1 MAEPGASADGG
12 DTLSLPKFPEAAR
25 PRHVLRGEGRL
36 ACPPLKRRHNDCENA
51 LCIVFPLNSHSVAQ
65 EEKYAEMYRECVVI
79 MRTMFHKCRLV
90 HADLS
95 EYNILYFK
103 GHLWI
108 IDVSQSVEHDHPNS
122 LQFLRK
128 DCENIKD
135 FFSKNKILTMNTR
148 ELFDFVTDPTLKD
161 EDVDAYLEK
170 IQSAILSRGTMT
182 PEEEIDD
189 AVFKQVH
196 IPRTLNEVVHFERDA
211 VKAGAGGGE
220 ELFYLTLTGLKD
232 DVSGAR
238 ETPTIL
244 EGENSDGHNKKSS
257 DLATKEGKDEKDE
270 KESDSEEGED
280 EDEDEDEEEGEEE
293 EGEEGVDPA
302 SLSKKERKKL
312 VKEENREKR
321 KNKVPKHIKKRK
333 KTLAKR
339 KGK

>member
-1 MAEPGASADGG
+1 
-12 DTLSLPKFPEAAR
+12 
-25 PRHVLRGEGRL
+25 
-36 ACPPLKRRHNDCENA
+36 
-51 LCIVFPLNSHSVAQ
+51 
-65 EEKYAEMYRECVVI
+65 MYRECVLI

-128 DCENIKD
+128 DCENVKD
-135 FFSKNKILTMNTR
+135 FFSKNKVLTMNTR

-161 EDVDAYLEK
+161 EDVDIYLEK
-170 IQSAILSRGTMT
+170 IQNAILSRGSMT

-211 VKAGAGGGE
+211 VKAGAGGGDD
-220 ELFYLTLTGLKD
+220 LFYLTLTGLKD

-238 ETPTIL
+238 VTPALL
-244 EGENSDGHNKKSS
+244 EGSASQSDAQESQQNVSN
-257 DLATKEGKDEKDE
+257 EGKDDTKDGSE
-270 KESDSEEGED
+270 SEE
-280 EDEDEDEEEGEEE
+280 EDEEEEDE
-293 EGEEGVDPA
+293 EGNEGVDLS

-321 KNKVPKHIKKRK
+321 KTKVPKHVKKRK